1 MMDRTTTST
10 PTLSTADT
18 LLDQAEA
25 RHRSELSRTWRRFR
39 RFKPG
44 MAGGII
50 VIVLILAAVLAPLV
64 APYSPTEK
72 VGRRGTS
79 PNSEFLLGND
89 EIGRDVLSRLI
100 YGTRV
105 ALVVGIGAMSIAL
118 VIGVSVGAV
127 AGYFGN
133 KIDLALSRLIDTLM
147 AFPLLALL
155 ITLAALFSPSLLNV
169 VIVIGVTV
177 WASYARV
184 VRADV
189 MSLRERDFVLAA
201 RAIGVGNARI
211 IVRHMLPNVVGP
223 IIVLAS
229 LDVGSIIIL
238 ESALSFLGL
247 GIQPPTPSWG
257 GMLSAGRSLMR
268 NAPHIAIAPGIA
280 ITVTVLA
287 FNLLGDGL
295 RDALDPRQRD

>member
-1 MMDRTTTST
+1 MDHPTTPSSTLTS
-10 PTLSTADT
+10 SIAS
-18 LLDQAEA
+18 LDRVETH
-25 RHRSELSRTWRRFR
+25 HRSELGRIWRRFR
-39 RFKPG
+39 RYKPG

-50 VIVLILAAVLAPLV
+50 VVVLIFAAVFAPV
-64 APYSPTEK
+64 IAPYSPTEK
-72 VGRRGTS
+72 VGKRGTAPS
-79 PNSEFLLGND
+79 SEFLLGND

-105 ALVVGIGAMSIAL
+105 ALIVGIGAMSIAL
-118 VIGVSVGAV
+118 VIGVTIGAT
-127 AGYFGN
+127 AGFFGN
-133 KIDLALSRLIDTLM
+133 KVDLALSRLIDTLM

-155 ITLAALFSPSLLNV
+155 ITLAALFSPSLVNV

-189 MSLRERDFVLAA
+189 MSLRERDFVLSA
-201 RAIGVGNARI
+201 RAIGVSNARI

-257 GMLSAGRSLMR
+257 GMLAAGRSLMR
-268 NAPHIAIAPGIA
+268 NAPHIAVAPGIA

-295 RDALDPRQRD
+295 RDALDPRQRE